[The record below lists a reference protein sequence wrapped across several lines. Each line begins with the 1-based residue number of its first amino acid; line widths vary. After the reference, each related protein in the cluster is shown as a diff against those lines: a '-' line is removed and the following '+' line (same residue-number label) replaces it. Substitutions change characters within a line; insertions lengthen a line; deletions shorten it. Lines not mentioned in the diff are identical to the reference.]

1 MGLKSNCHQEKCT
14 AFLKDNWDL
23 KERLPEVFRFI
34 DKYFSLLIHMR
45 ANNTDRTLNT
55 VWDYELRGKSVTEMR
70 TQIVF
75 LHSFLSKEQP
85 KKREKIIGI
94 KLAVQIISN
103 GRQYQDAKES

>member
-1 MGLKSNCHQEKCT
+1 
-14 AFLKDNWDL
+14 
-23 KERLPEVFRFI
+23 
-34 DKYFSLLIHMR
+34 MR
-45 ANNTDRTLNT
+45 ANNSDRTLNT
-55 VWDYELRGKSVTEMR
+55 VLDYELWGKTVTELG

-94 KLAVQIISN
+94 KQLAVQIISN